1 MSTLALQLDEALS
14 QLDADK
20 RAALEDRVRLM
31 LGTAAPAIRMTGSAL
46 AQWRGAFPDFPE
58 DIPDMD
64 HERMYEN
71 PLAGMDA
78 DELSKAG

>member
-20 RAALEDRVRLM
+20 RAELEAGVRRM
-31 LGTAAPAIRMTGSAL
+31 LGTAASATRVTGSAL
-46 AQWRGAFPDFPE
+46 AKWRGAFPDFPE

-71 PLAGMDA
+71 PLDGMDA
-78 DELSKAG
+78 DELSKSG